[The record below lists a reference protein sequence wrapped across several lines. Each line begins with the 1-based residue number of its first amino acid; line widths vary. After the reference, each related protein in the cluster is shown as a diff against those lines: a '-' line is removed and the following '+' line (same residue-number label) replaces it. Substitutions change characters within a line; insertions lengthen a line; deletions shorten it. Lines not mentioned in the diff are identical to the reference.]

1 MTTIPLARPD
11 LDERDHEAVLEVLRS
26 AHLSLGPR
34 LPEFERAVARYA
46 GTRRAV
52 AVNSGTSGL
61 HLLVRALGL
70 GPGDEVVTTPFS
82 FIASANAPLFEG
94 AVPVFADIDATTWDL
109 DPEAAAA
116 AVTPRTKAILP
127 VHVFGRP
134 APMPAYLALAERHGL
149 AVIED
154 SCEAIG
160 TTLDGRMAGSFGSGG
175 VYAFYPNKQIT
186 TGEGGVIVTDDEAL
200 ADECVALRNQGRGG
214 GGGWLEHDRL
224 GYNYRLS
231 EIHCALGLSQ
241 LAKLEGFIAERERV
255 VGLYRE
261 RLAELPEILPP
272 APAAQGQRIS
282 WFVFVICLREGH
294 VREQRDRLLAALG
307 SRGIGCRNYFVP
319 IHLQPFYRDR
329 FGYEPG
335 SFPVTE
341 SVAARTIALPFWN
354 RMGEAEVEKVVGA
367 LRESLSEL

>member
-1 MTTIPLARPD
+1 
-11 LDERDHEAVLEVLRS
+11 
-26 AHLSLGPR
+26 
-34 LPEFERAVARYA
+34 
-46 GTRRAV
+46 V

-94 AVPVFADIDATTWDL
+94 AVPVFADIDALTWDL
-109 DPEAAAA
+109 DAEAAAA
-116 AVTPRTKAILP
+116 AVTPRTRALLP

-134 APMPAYLALAERHGL
+134 APMPAYLELAARHGL

-154 SCEAIG
+154 SCEALG
-160 TTLDGRMAGSFGSGG
+160 STLDGRMAGSFGSGG

-200 ADECVALRNQGRGG
+200 AEACVALRNQGRGG

-231 EIHCALGLSQ
+231 DIQCALGLSQ
-241 LAKLEGFIAERERV
+241 LSRLETFISQRERV

-261 RLAELPEILPP
+261 ALAELPEVQAPV
-272 APAAQGQRIS
+272 PAAPGQRVS
-282 WFVFVICLREGH
+282 WFVYVVCLREGFE
-294 VREQRDRLLAALG
+294 REQRDRVLAGL
-307 SRGIGCRNYFVP
+307 SERGIGCRNYFVP
-319 IHLQPFYRDR
+319 IHLQPFYRER
-329 FGYEPG
+329 FGYGPG

-354 RMGEAEVEKVVGA
+354 RMGEAEVGRVVEA
-367 LRESLSEL
+367 LRESLEEL